1 MDGIG
6 RVVAPAFCPMMTEP
20 KNGSKRERYLK
31 SDDTDESIRG
41 FRGTS
46 KNIKLLDRGMLIDT
60 MIPHHHQSHV
70 TADDEE
76 EEAACSVT
84 SVRWL

>member
-41 FRGTS
+41 FRGHP
-46 KNIKLLDRGMLIDT
+46 KKLNFG
-60 MIPHHHQSHV
+60 PG
-70 TADDEE
+70 DDD
-76 EEAACSVT
+76 
-84 SVRWL
+84 